1 MAADTL
7 LFGSV
12 RWVEWTAFDITPPV
26 YLGATSDSLISY
38 SNNVTTYSIG
48 VGRKFSEEFSGSVVV
63 GYEAA
68 QGALATNLAPTDGL
82 YSVQVGGKYSIG
94 MANISG
100 GIRYV
105 MLGDA
110 TTETILGD
118 FTGNSAIGVGMQ
130 IGFGF

>member
-1 MAADTL
+1 
-7 LFGSV
+7 
-12 RWVEWTAFDITPPV
+12 V

-82 YSVQVGGKYSIG
+82 YSVQVGVKYSIG